1 MTVAISRIER
11 YYDTYE
17 VEGEEMGQSDV
28 HFDTVHYL
36 ISILKWLFHGQKVYI
51 AGELNLYRTPDP
63 KEVPLCP
70 DVVVIKGVAPRELR
84 GADFSSYHVGVD
96 GPPPVFAIE
105 VASPK
110 TWKADL
116 EAKPALYAAFEV
128 QEYFACDPNSKAV
141 WTGKWKNDKRLL
153 GWKLNQNNQM
163 ELMAANA
170 KGQMWSEQT
179 QSNLIMESRSLHLYD
194 TDGKLRLTEA
204 GAEYQRAELEK
215 IRSEKLAAF
224 LRTQG
229 YNPDEVL

>member
-11 YYDTYE
+11 YYDSHQ

-36 ISILKWLFHGQKVYI
+36 ILVLKWLFQGQRVYI
-51 AGELNLYRTPDP
+51 AGELNLYRTTNP
-63 KEVPLCP
+63 KEIPLCP
-70 DVVVIKGVAPRELR
+70 DIVVIKGVEPRESR
-84 GADFSSYHVGVD
+84 GEDFSSYHVGVD
-96 GPPPVFAIE
+96 GPAPALAIE

-116 EAKPALYAAFEV
+116 EAKPALYAAFGV

-141 WTGKWKNDKRLL
+141 WTGNWKNDKRLV
-153 GWKLNQNNQM
+153 GWKLNSSNKM
-163 ELMAANA
+163 ELMTANA
-170 KGQMWSEQT
+170 KGQLWSEQT
-179 QSNLIMESRSLHLYD
+179 QSNLVVENRSLHLYD

-204 GAEYQRAELEK
+204 
-215 IRSEKLAAF
+215 EKLVAF

-229 YNPDEVL
+229 FDPNNLG